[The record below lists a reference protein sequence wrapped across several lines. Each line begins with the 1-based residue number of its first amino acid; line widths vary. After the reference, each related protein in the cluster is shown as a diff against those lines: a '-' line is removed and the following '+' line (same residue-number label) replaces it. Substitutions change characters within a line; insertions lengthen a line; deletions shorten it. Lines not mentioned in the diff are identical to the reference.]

1 MTKFAIAATA
11 VLFSAACTEGE
22 APDASAAEAD
32 APEAAE
38 EVEAAAFDPNA
49 VSYDDKPSPAD
60 IITASAPDEWRA
72 LDPENLLVI
81 ELERGRVIVAF
92 STALAQA
99 HVAQVK
105 LLAREEFYDGLSFY
119 RVIDGFVAQGG
130 DALESRE
137 IKTAA
142 QAMTPE
148 FEQPVTDDISFNA
161 IKDADGY
168 ADQIGFVGSIPAGV
182 DVADETIWHL
192 HCTGAFAFGRNN
204 EPDTASTEFYITL
217 QPQRYLDRNL
227 SVFGRVVEGMEHLH
241 ALRRVSPPET
251 ADDDMGETIISMR
264 VAADLPAADQP
275 ALEIL
280 DSASAAFADYYES
293 RRNRP
298 EAFFHFRHNYMDV
311 CQFGVPVRAAAPET
325 ALDE

>member
-1 MTKFAIAATA
+1 MKPYAIAAILI
-11 VLFSAACTEGE
+11 LFSVGCAESETTTVQPPESN
-22 APDASAAEAD
+22 AS
-32 APEAAE
+32 
-38 EVEAAAFDPNA
+38 EAAAHDPNA
-49 VSYDDKPSPAD
+49 ISYDDKPSPAD
-60 IITASAPDEWRA
+60 ILTASTPDEWRA

-81 ELERGRVIVAF
+81 ELERGNVIVAF

-105 LLAREEFYDGLSFY
+105 ALAREGFYDGLSFY

-130 DALESRE
+130 DALEARE

-142 QAMTPE
+142 KTMVAE
-148 FEQPVTDDISFNA
+148 FEQPVTIEISFNA

-168 ADQIGFVGSIPAGV
+168 ADQVGFVGSIPAGV
-182 DVADETIWHL
+182 NVADETIWHL

-204 EPDTASTEFYITL
+204 EKDSASTEFYITL

-227 SVFGRVVEGMEHLH
+227 SVFGRVVEGMEHLQ

-251 ADDDMGETIISMR
+251 AEDDMGETIITMR
-264 VAADLPAADQP
+264 VGSDLPAAEQP

-298 EAFFHFRHNYMDV
+298 EPFFHFRHNFMDV